1 MSCHIKIGLDRF
13 SRFDFYLIQITA
25 DKHAKFIFTRF
36 LNKFLNVSK
45 LGFFGVKN
53 CLVQFKF
60 FCGYRMWILSTVLI
74 IYSLS
79 YKIKEGEGEPCP
91 HCNNWFTTKSVL
103 SLHMRD
109 AHNDRLLT
117 KKEVE
122 VTMNRMRR
130 QMEEQ
135 RKVNLYFRIFEKK
148 IFLFKIN
155 HLSLRD
161 LYMICGKIFWFVCY
175 LNPWFWLIDW
185 LIDC

>member
-1 MSCHIKIGLDRF
+1 VSCHIKIGLDRF

-175 LNPWFWLIDW
+175 LNP
-185 LIDC
+185 

>member
-1 MSCHIKIGLDRF
+1 
-13 SRFDFYLIQITA
+13 
-25 DKHAKFIFTRF
+25 
-36 LNKFLNVSK
+36 
-45 LGFFGVKN
+45 
-53 CLVQFKF
+53 
-60 FCGYRMWILSTVLI
+60 
-74 IYSLS
+74 
-79 YKIKEGEGEPCP
+79 
-91 HCNNWFTTKSVL
+91 
-103 SLHMRD
+103 MRD

-161 LYMICGKIFWFVCY
+161 LYMICGKIFGLFAIWILDFD
-175 LNPWFWLIDW
+175 WLIDW